1 MFSARR
7 RGSRRSINIWPGFVD
22 ALATLLLVIIFVLMV
37 FMVAQFTLSNA
48 LSGRD
53 KALSNLNR
61 EISEL
66 ADLLSLEKSENTR
79 LRSNV
84 TQLTTELQSSISSR
98 DSLANQLS
106 SLSEDKEDLEGDLV
120 SVSKR
125 LKDLI
130 SAQALLEANRNL
142 LLADNETLDADK
154 DALEVDKAALEAEKE
169 KLLNN
174 KKDIEDQLSILELAA
189 AKLSAESAR
198 VNSELEDAY
207 KVVEAD
213 REKNETQLAEI
224 ALLKE
229 LRDNLT
235 KKLTTAE
242 TNISGQKELT
252 TQAQTEVVLLNQQI
266 AALRQQLAQI
276 SATLE
281 VSEAINVAQET
292 QILDLGKRL
301 NVALATKVQQLA
313 KYRSEFFG
321 RLREVLGNRQDI
333 RIVGDRFVFQSEVLF
348 SSGSATL
355 EAGGQQQLA
364 QLAKS
369 LRDLSVNIPSEID
382 WILRVDGHTDVQPIS
397 TAEFPSNWE
406 LSTARSISVVKFL
419 ILQGIPASRLAATG
433 FGQFQPLDSSRDEI
447 AFRRNR
453 RIELKLT
460 QR

>member
-1 MFSARR
+1 MFSASRR
-7 RGSRRSINIWPGFVD
+7 SSKRSINIWPGFVD

-48 LSGRD
+48 LSGKD

-66 ADLLSLEKSENTR
+66 AELLSLEKSANTR
-79 LRSNV
+79 LRSSV

-98 DSLANQLS
+98 DSLANQLA
-106 SLSEDKEDLEGDLV
+106 SLSEDKEDLESELLA
-120 SVSKR
+120 VSKE
-125 LKDLI
+125 LKDLV
-130 SAQALLEANRNL
+130 SAQALLQ
-142 LLADNETLDADK
+142 DNNDQ
-154 DALEVDKAALEAEKE
+154 LEVEKQ
-169 KLLNN
+169 KLLDD
-174 KKDIEDQLSILELAA
+174 KKSIEDQLSALELAA
-189 AKLSAESAR
+189 TKLSAESAK
-198 VNSELEDAY
+198 VDAELEDAY
-207 KVVEAD
+207 KIIEAD
-213 REKNETQLAEI
+213 KEKVETQLAEI

-235 KKLTTAE
+235 EKLATAE
-242 TNISGQKELT
+242 TDISGQKALT
-252 TQAQTEVVLLNQQI
+252 EEAQTEVVLLNQQI
-266 AALRQQLAQI
+266 AALRKQLSDI

-281 VSEAINVAQET
+281 ITEAINAAQET

-321 RLREVLGNRQDI
+321 KLREVLGNRQDI

-355 EAGGQQQLA
+355 EAGGQEQLG
-364 QLAKS
+364 QLAKT
-369 LRDLSVNIPSEID
+369 LRELSANIPDDID

-406 LSTARSISVVKFL
+406 LSTARAISVVKYL
-419 ILQGIPASRLAATG
+419 ITQGIPASRLAATG

>member
-1 MFSARR
+1 MFSASRR
-7 RGSRRSINIWPGFVD
+7 SSKRSINIWPGFVD

-48 LSGRD
+48 LSGKD

-66 ADLLSLEKSENTR
+66 AELLSLEKSANTR
-79 LRSNV
+79 LRSSV

-98 DSLANQLS
+98 DSLANQLAA
-106 SLSEDKEDLEGDLV
+106 LSEDKENLEGELL
-120 SVSKR
+120 SVSKE
-125 LKDLI
+125 LKDLV
-130 SAQALLEANRNL
+130 SAQALLQDNHDQLEDDKQKL
-142 LLADNETLDADK
+142 LDDK
-154 DALEVDKAALEAEKE
+154 KSLEEQLSALE
-169 KLLNN
+169 
-174 KKDIEDQLSILELAA
+174 QAA
-189 AKLSAESAR
+189 AKLSAESAK
-198 VNSELEDAY
+198 VNAELEDAY
-207 KVVEAD
+207 KVIEAD
-213 REKNETQLAEI
+213 KEKVETQLAEI

-235 KKLTTAE
+235 EKLATAE
-242 TNISGQKELT
+242 TDISGQKALT
-252 TQAQTEVVLLNQQI
+252 EEAQTEVVLLNQQI
-266 AALRQQLAQI
+266 AALRKQLSDI

-281 VSEAINVAQET
+281 ITEAINAAQET
-292 QILDLGKRL
+292 QIIDLGKRL

-313 KYRSEFFG
+313 RYRSEFFG
-321 RLREVLGNRQDI
+321 KLREVLGNRQDI

-355 EAGGQQQLA
+355 EAGGQEQLGQLA
-364 QLAKS
+364 NTLKE
-369 LRDLSVNIPSEID
+369 LSANIPDDID

-406 LSTARSISVVKFL
+406 LSTARAISVVKFL
-419 ILQGIPASRLAATG
+419 ITQGIPASRLAATG

>member
-1 MFSARR
+1 MSFSSRR
-7 RGSRRSINIWPGFVD
+7 SNRRSINIWPGFVD

-48 LSGRD
+48 LSGKD

-66 ADLLSLEKSENTR
+66 AELLSLEKSANTR
-79 LRSNV
+79 LRTSV

-98 DSLANQLS
+98 DSLANQLA
-106 SLSEDKEDLEGDLV
+106 SLSQDKENLEGELV
-120 SVSKR
+120 SVSSK

-130 SAQALLEANRNL
+130 SAHALLQADKNL
-142 LLADNETLDADK
+142 LAKDKEVLKSEKDDLLDS
-154 DALEVDKAALEAEKE
+154 
-169 KLLNN
+169 
-174 KKDIEDQLSILELAA
+174 KKSIEEQLSILELAA

-198 VNSELEDAY
+198 VNAELEDAY

-213 REKNETQLAEI
+213 REKIETQLAEI

-229 LRDNLT
+229 IRDNLT
-235 KKLTTAE
+235 QKLTNAESDITGQKKLTTE
-242 TNISGQKELT
+242 
-252 TQAQTEVVLLNQQI
+252 AQTEVVLLNQQI
-266 AALRQQLAQI
+266 AALRKQLSDI
-276 SATLE
+276 SATLDIT
-281 VSEAINVAQET
+281 EAINAAQET
-292 QILDLGKRL
+292 QIIDLGKRL

-348 SSGSATL
+348 TSGSATL
-355 EAGGQQQLA
+355 EEGGRNQLGQLA
-364 QLAKS
+364 NT
-369 LRDLSVNIPSEID
+369 LRELSATIPTEID

-397 TAEFPSNWE
+397 TPEFPSNWE
-406 LSTARSISVVKFL
+406 LSTSRAISVVKYL
-419 ILQGIPASRLAATG
+419 ISQGIPASRLAATG
-433 FGQFQPLDSSRDEI
+433 FGQFQPLDNSRDEI

>member
-1 MFSARR
+1 MFSASRR
-7 RGSRRSINIWPGFVD
+7 SSKRSINIWPGFVD

-48 LSGRD
+48 LSGKD

-66 ADLLSLEKSENTR
+66 AELLSLEKSANTR
-79 LRSNV
+79 LRSSV

-98 DSLANQLS
+98 DSLANQLA
-106 SLSEDKEDLEGDLV
+106 SLSEDKEDLEGELLA
-120 SVSKR
+120 VSKE
-125 LKDLI
+125 LKDLV
-130 SAQALLEANRNL
+130 SAQALLQ
-142 LLADNETLDADK
+142 DNNDQ
-154 DALEVDKAALEAEKE
+154 LEAEKQ
-169 KLLNN
+169 KLLDD
-174 KKDIEDQLSILELAA
+174 KKSIEDQLSALELAA
-189 AKLSAESAR
+189 AKLSAESAK
-198 VNSELEDAY
+198 VDAELEDAY
-207 KVVEAD
+207 KVIEAD
-213 REKNETQLAEI
+213 KEKVETQLAEI

-235 KKLTTAE
+235 EKLATAE
-242 TNISGQKELT
+242 TDISGQKALT
-252 TQAQTEVVLLNQQI
+252 EEAQTEVVLLNQQI
-266 AALRQQLAQI
+266 AALRKQLSDL

-281 VSEAINVAQET
+281 ITEAINAAQET

-321 RLREVLGNRQDI
+321 KLREVLGNRQDI

-355 EAGGQQQLA
+355 EAGGQEQLG
-364 QLAKS
+364 QLAKT
-369 LRDLSVNIPSEID
+369 LRELSANIPDDID

-406 LSTARSISVVKFL
+406 LSTARAISVVKYL
-419 ILQGIPASRLAATG
+419 ITQGIPASRLAATG

>member
-1 MFSARR
+1 MSFSSRR
-7 RGSRRSINIWPGFVD
+7 SNRRSINIWPGFVD

-48 LSGRD
+48 LSGKD

-66 ADLLSLEKSENTR
+66 ADLLSLEKSANSR
-79 LRSNV
+79 LRTSV

-98 DSLANQLS
+98 DSLASQLS
-106 SLSEDKEDLEGDLV
+106 SLSQDKEDLEGELV
-120 SVSKR
+120 SVSQR
-125 LKDLI
+125 LKDFI
-130 SAQALLEANRNL
+130 SAQALLQADKNL
-142 LLADNETLDADK
+142 LQEDKGLLEADK
-154 DALEVDKAALEAEKE
+154 KALEAEKE
-169 KLLNN
+169 ALLNN
-174 KKDIEDQLSILELAA
+174 KKTIEEQLSIFELAA

-198 VNSELEDAY
+198 VNAELEDAY

-213 REKNETQLAEI
+213 KEKIETQLAEI

-235 KKLTTAE
+235 QKLAGVESDFT
-242 TNISGQKELT
+242 GQQELT
-252 TQAQTEVVLLNQQI
+252 VEAQTEVVLLNQQI
-266 AALRQQLAQI
+266 AALRKQLSDI

-281 VSEAINVAQET
+281 ISEAINATQET
-292 QILDLGKRL
+292 QIIDLGKRL

-321 RLREVLGNRQDI
+321 RLREVLGNRKDI

-348 SSGSATL
+348 TSGSATL
-355 EAGGQQQLA
+355 ENGGRQQLG
-364 QLAKS
+364 QLAS
-369 LRDLSVNIPSEID
+369 TLRELSASIPNEID
-382 WILRVDGHTDVQPIS
+382 WILRVDGHTDIQPIS
-397 TAEFPSNWE
+397 TPEFPTNWE
-406 LSTARSISVVKFL
+406 LSTARAISVVKYL
-419 ILQGIPASRLAATG
+419 ITQGIPASRLAATG
-433 FGQFQPLDSSRDEI
+433 FGQFQPLDTNRDEI
-447 AFRRNR
+447 SFRRNR

>member
-1 MFSARR
+1 MFSASRR
-7 RGSRRSINIWPGFVD
+7 SSKRSINIWPGFVD

-48 LSGRD
+48 LSGKD

-66 ADLLSLEKSENTR
+66 AELLSLEKSANTR
-79 LRSNV
+79 LRSSV

-98 DSLANQLS
+98 DSLANQLA
-106 SLSEDKEDLEGDLV
+106 SLSEDKENLEGELL
-120 SVSKR
+120 SVSKQ
-125 LKDLI
+125 LKDLV
-130 SAQALLEANRNL
+130 SAQALLQENNDQ
-142 LLADNETLDADK
+142 LATEKQQLQNDK
-154 DALEVDKAALEAEKE
+154 KSIK
-169 KLLNN
+169 
-174 KKDIEDQLSILELAA
+174 DQLSALELAA
-189 AKLSAESAR
+189 AKLSRESAQ
-198 VNSELEDAY
+198 VNAELEDAY
-207 KVVEAD
+207 KVIEAD
-213 REKNETQLAEI
+213 KEKVETQLAEI

-235 KKLTTAE
+235 AKLATAE
-242 TNISGQKELT
+242 TSITGQKALT
-252 TQAQTEVVLLNQQI
+252 EEAQTEVVLLNQQI
-266 AALRQQLAQI
+266 AALRQQLSDI

-281 VSEAINVAQET
+281 ITEAINAAQET

-321 RLREVLGNRQDI
+321 KLREVLGNRQDI

-355 EAGGQQQLA
+355 EAGGQEQLG
-364 QLAKS
+364 QLAKT
-369 LRDLSVNIPSEID
+369 LKELSANIPDDID

-419 ILQGIPASRLAATG
+419 ITQGIPASRLAATG

>member
-1 MFSARR
+1 MSFSSRR
-7 RGSRRSINIWPGFVD
+7 NNRRSINIWPGFVD

-48 LSGRD
+48 LSGKD
-53 KALSNLNR
+53 KALNNLNR

-66 ADLLSLEKSENTR
+66 ADLLSLEKSANTR
-79 LRSNV
+79 LRTSV

-106 SLSEDKEDLEGDLV
+106 SLSEDKEDLEGELV

-125 LKDLI
+125 LKDLV
-130 SAQALLEANRNL
+130 SAQALLEA
-142 LLADNETLDADK
+142 DK
-154 DALEVDKAALEAEKE
+154 DLLEISKQDLEAEKE
-169 KLLNN
+169 DLLKN
-174 KKDIEDQLSILELAA
+174 KRSIEEQLSILELAA
-189 AKLSAESAR
+189 AKLSADSAR
-198 VNSELEDAY
+198 VNAELEDAY

-213 REKNETQLAEI
+213 RDKIETQLAEI

-229 LRDNLT
+229 IRDGLT
-235 KKLTTAE
+235 QKLAGAENDITGQQKLTAE
-242 TNISGQKELT
+242 
-252 TQAQTEVVLLNQQI
+252 AQTEVVLLNQQI
-266 AALRQQLAQI
+266 AALRKQLSDI
-276 SATLE
+276 SATLDIT
-281 VSEAINVAQET
+281 EAINLAQET

-321 RLREVLGNRQDI
+321 RLKEVLGNRQDI

-348 SSGSATL
+348 TSGSATL
-355 EAGGQQQLA
+355 EDGGSQQLG
-364 QLAKS
+364 QLAKT
-369 LRDLSVNIPSEID
+369 LRELSATIPTEID

-397 TAEFPSNWE
+397 TPEFPSNWE
-406 LSTARSISVVKFL
+406 LSTARSISVVKYL
-419 ILQGIPASRLAATG
+419 VSQGIPASRLAATG
-433 FGQFQPLDSSRDEI
+433 FGQFQPLDTSRDEI
-447 AFRRNR
+447 AYRRNR

>member
-1 MFSARR
+1 MFSASRR
-7 RGSRRSINIWPGFVD
+7 SSKRSINIWPGFVD

-48 LSGRD
+48 LSGKD

-66 ADLLSLEKSENTR
+66 AELLSLEKSANTR
-79 LRSNV
+79 LRSSV

-98 DSLANQLS
+98 DSLANQLAA
-106 SLSEDKEDLEGDLV
+106 LSEDKENLEGELL
-120 SVSKR
+120 SVSKE
-125 LKDLI
+125 LKDII
-130 SAQALLEANRNL
+130 SAQSLLQENN
-142 LLADNETLDADK
+142 DQ
-154 DALEVDKAALEAEKE
+154 LEAEKQ
-169 KLLNN
+169 KLLNEQ
-174 KKDIEDQLSILELAA
+174 KTIQDQLSALELAA
-189 AKLSAESAR
+189 AKLSAESAL
-198 VNSELEDAY
+198 VNAELEDAY
-207 KVVEAD
+207 KVIEAD
-213 REKNETQLAEI
+213 KEKVETQLAEI

-235 KKLTTAE
+235 EKLATAE
-242 TNISGQKELT
+242 TDISGQKALT
-252 TQAQTEVVLLNQQI
+252 EEAQTEVVLLNQQI
-266 AALRQQLAQI
+266 AALRKQLSDI

-281 VSEAINVAQET
+281 ITEAINAAQET
-292 QILDLGKRL
+292 QIIDLGKRL

-321 RLREVLGNRQDI
+321 KLREVLGNRQDI

-348 SSGSATL
+348 SSGKATL
-355 EAGGQQQLA
+355 EAGGQEQLG
-364 QLAKS
+364 QLAKT
-369 LRDLSVNIPSEID
+369 LRELSGNIPDDID

-406 LSTARSISVVKFL
+406 LSTARAISVVKYL
-419 ILQGIPASRLAATG
+419 ITQGIPASRLAATG

>member
-1 MFSARR
+1 MSFSSRR
-7 RGSRRSINIWPGFVD
+7 NNRRSINIWPGFVD

-48 LSGRD
+48 LSGKD

-66 ADLLSLEKSENTR
+66 ADLLSLEKSANTR
-79 LRSNV
+79 LRTSV

-106 SLSEDKEDLEGDLV
+106 SLSEDKEDLEGELV

-125 LKDLI
+125 LKDLV
-130 SAQALLEANRNL
+130 SAQALLQS
-142 LLADNETLDADK
+142 DK
-154 DALEVDKAALEAEKE
+154 DLLQSDKDLLEKNKKDLEAEKE
-169 KLLNN
+169 DLLKN
-174 KKDIEDQLSILELAA
+174 KRSIEEQLSILELAA

-198 VNSELEDAY
+198 VNAELEDAY

-213 REKNETQLAEI
+213 RDKIETQLAEI

-229 LRDNLT
+229 IRDGLT
-235 KKLTTAE
+235 QKLAGAESDITGQQKLTAE
-242 TNISGQKELT
+242 
-252 TQAQTEVVLLNQQI
+252 AQTEVVLLNQQI
-266 AALRQQLAQI
+266 AALRKQLSDI
-276 SATLE
+276 SATLDIT
-281 VSEAINVAQET
+281 EAINAAQET

-348 SSGSATL
+348 TSGSATL
-355 EAGGQQQLA
+355 EDGGSQQLG
-364 QLAKS
+364 QLAKT
-369 LRDLSVNIPSEID
+369 LRELSATIPTEID

-397 TAEFPSNWE
+397 TPEFPSNWE

-419 ILQGIPASRLAATG
+419 VSQGIPASRLAATG
-433 FGQFQPLDSSRDEI
+433 FGQFQPLDTSRDEI
-447 AFRRNR
+447 AYRRNR

>member
-1 MFSARR
+1 MFSASRR
-7 RGSRRSINIWPGFVD
+7 SSKRSINIWPGFVD

-48 LSGRD
+48 LSGKD

-66 ADLLSLEKSENTR
+66 AELLSLEKSANTR
-79 LRSNV
+79 LRSSV

-98 DSLANQLS
+98 DSLANQLAA
-106 SLSEDKEDLEGDLV
+106 LSEDKENLEGELL
-120 SVSKR
+120 SVSKE
-125 LKDLI
+125 LKDLVG
-130 SAQALLEANRNL
+130 AQALLQDNHDQLESDKQKL
-142 LLADNETLDADK
+142 LDDK
-154 DALEVDKAALEAEKE
+154 KSLEEQLSALE
-169 KLLNN
+169 
-174 KKDIEDQLSILELAA
+174 QAA
-189 AKLSAESAR
+189 AKLSAESAK
-198 VNSELEDAY
+198 VNAELEDAY
-207 KVVEAD
+207 KVIEAD
-213 REKNETQLAEI
+213 KEKVETQLAEI

-235 KKLTTAE
+235 EKLATAE
-242 TNISGQKELT
+242 TDISGQKALT
-252 TQAQTEVVLLNQQI
+252 EEAQTEVVLLNQQI
-266 AALRQQLAQI
+266 AALRKQLSDI

-281 VSEAINVAQET
+281 ITEAINAAQET
-292 QILDLGKRL
+292 QIIDLGKRL

-313 KYRSEFFG
+313 RYRSEFFG
-321 RLREVLGNRQDI
+321 KLREVLGNRQDI

-355 EAGGQQQLA
+355 EAGGQEQLGQLA
-364 QLAKS
+364 NTLKE
-369 LRDLSVNIPSEID
+369 LSANIPDDID

-406 LSTARSISVVKFL
+406 LSTARAISVVKFL
-419 ILQGIPASRLAATG
+419 ITQGIPASRLAATG

>member
-1 MFSARR
+1 MFSASRR
-7 RGSRRSINIWPGFVD
+7 SSKRSINIWPGFVD

-48 LSGRD
+48 LSGKD

-66 ADLLSLEKSENTR
+66 AELLSLEKSANTR
-79 LRSNV
+79 LRSSV

-98 DSLANQLS
+98 DSLANQLAA
-106 SLSEDKEDLEGDLV
+106 LSEDKENLEGELL
-120 SVSKR
+120 SVSKE
-125 LKDLI
+125 LKDLV
-130 SAQALLEANRNL
+130 SAQALLQENN
-142 LLADNETLDADK
+142 DQ
-154 DALEVDKAALEAEKE
+154 LEAEKQ
-169 KLLNN
+169 KLLDD
-174 KKDIEDQLSILELAA
+174 KKGIEDQLSALELAA
-189 AKLSAESAR
+189 AKLSAESAK
-198 VNSELEDAY
+198 VNAELEDAY
-207 KVVEAD
+207 KVIEAD
-213 REKNETQLAEI
+213 KEKVETQLAEI

-235 KKLTTAE
+235 EKLATAE
-242 TNISGQKELT
+242 SDISGQKALT
-252 TQAQTEVVLLNQQI
+252 EEAQTEVVLLNQQI
-266 AALRQQLAQI
+266 AALRKQLSDI

-281 VSEAINVAQET
+281 ITEAINAAQET
-292 QILDLGKRL
+292 QIIDLGKRL

-313 KYRSEFFG
+313 RYRSEFFG
-321 RLREVLGNRQDI
+321 KLREVLGNRQDI

-355 EAGGQQQLA
+355 EAGGQDQLG
-364 QLAKS
+364 QLAKT
-369 LRDLSVNIPSEID
+369 LRELSANIPDDID

-406 LSTARSISVVKFL
+406 LSTARAISVVKFL
-419 ILQGIPASRLAATG
+419 ITQGIPASRLAATG

>member
-1 MFSARR
+1 MFSASRR
-7 RGSRRSINIWPGFVD
+7 SSKRSINIWPGFVD

-48 LSGRD
+48 LSGKD

-66 ADLLSLEKSENTR
+66 AELLSLEKSANTR
-79 LRSNV
+79 LRSSV

-98 DSLANQLS
+98 DSLANQLA
-106 SLSEDKEDLEGDLV
+106 SLSEDKEDLEGELLA
-120 SVSKR
+120 VSKE
-125 LKDLI
+125 LKDLV
-130 SAQALLEANRNL
+130 SAQALLQ
-142 LLADNETLDADK
+142 DNNDQ
-154 DALEVDKAALEAEKE
+154 LEVEKQ
-169 KLLNN
+169 KLLDD
-174 KKDIEDQLSILELAA
+174 KKSIEDQLSALELAA
-189 AKLSAESAR
+189 AKLSAESAK
-198 VNSELEDAY
+198 VDAELEDAY
-207 KVVEAD
+207 KVIEAD
-213 REKNETQLAEI
+213 KEKVETQLAEI

-235 KKLTTAE
+235 EKLATAE
-242 TNISGQKELT
+242 TDISGQKALT
-252 TQAQTEVVLLNQQI
+252 EEAQTEVVLLNQQI
-266 AALRQQLAQI
+266 AALRKQLSDI

-281 VSEAINVAQET
+281 ITEAINAAQET

-321 RLREVLGNRQDI
+321 KLREVLGNRQDI

-355 EAGGQQQLA
+355 EAGGQEQLG
-364 QLAKS
+364 QLAKT
-369 LRDLSVNIPSEID
+369 LRELSANIPDDID

-406 LSTARSISVVKFL
+406 LSTARAISVVKYL
-419 ILQGIPASRLAATG
+419 ITQGIPASRLAATG

>member
-1 MFSARR
+1 MFSASRR
-7 RGSRRSINIWPGFVD
+7 SSKRSINIWPGFVD

-48 LSGRD
+48 LSGKD
-53 KALSNLNR
+53 KALSNLNK

-66 ADLLSLEKSENTR
+66 AELLSLEKSANTR
-79 LRSNV
+79 LRSSV

-98 DSLANQLS
+98 DSLANQLA
-106 SLSEDKEDLEGDLV
+106 SLSEDKENLEGELL
-120 SVSKR
+120 SVSKQ
-125 LKDLI
+125 LKDLV
-130 SAQALLEANRNL
+130 SAQALLQENNDQ
-142 LLADNETLDADK
+142 LATEKQQLQDDK
-154 DALEVDKAALEAEKE
+154 K
-169 KLLNN
+169 N
-174 KKDIEDQLSILELAA
+174 IEDQLSALELAA
-189 AKLSAESAR
+189 ANLSRESAQ
-198 VNSELEDAY
+198 VNAELEDAY
-207 KVVEAD
+207 KVIEAD
-213 REKNETQLAEI
+213 KEKVETQLAEI

-235 KKLTTAE
+235 AKLATAE
-242 TNISGQKELT
+242 TSITGQKALT
-252 TQAQTEVVLLNQQI
+252 EEAQTEVVLLNQQI
-266 AALRQQLAQI
+266 AALRQQLSDI

-281 VSEAINVAQET
+281 ITEAINAAQET

-321 RLREVLGNRQDI
+321 KLREVLGNRQDI

-355 EAGGQQQLA
+355 EAGGQEQLG
-364 QLAKS
+364 QLAKT
-369 LRDLSVNIPSEID
+369 LKELSANIPDDID

-419 ILQGIPASRLAATG
+419 ITQGIPASRLAATG